1 MNHFRCTV
9 LASLAA
15 CGPAAAQVSMID
27 AIAIA
32 ENAVADR
39 LLVQIRLREE
49 ETLVWRAAFVD
60 AALKNVAEVDLDVA
74 SGDIVDTSFDAIEAG
89 DLAVY
94 QAIFANPEAIA
105 ISFAEGVAAAQ
116 QASGANES
124 PFGAQL
130 DFEAGILAYQ
140 VEFLP
145 NESKYYVDAVTGTVA
160 NHHGDDDA
168 DDDLI
173 PPENL
178 LAGIDAAVALNAL
191 PVLGAKGEDEQGGD
205 DNTASVVEVL
215 QWNAKTGDLVETI
228 VDAATGE
235 VLANISFVPSV
246 NQLARLQPVIDA
258 LGSITVTFAEA
269 IDAALAEHPG
279 APGVHEIELEAEDA
293 GIFYKVEL
301 VNTAG
306 IEIDVHI
313 DAVAPGAPVASHAG
327 VNFHPCDHDR
337 DGMVAASDL
346 AELLSVWAMLNPGY
360 DLNGDQV
367 VTGVELGAL
376 LVAWH

>member
-1 MNHFRCTV
+1 MSPSRFSL
-9 LASLAA
+9 LASLIVAA
-15 CGPAAAQVSMID
+15 PAIAQVSMID
-27 AIAIA
+27 AIGIA
-32 ENAVADR
+32 EGQVADR
-39 LLVQIRLREE
+39 
-49 ETLVWRAAFVD
+49 TLVEIELEAEGPMVWRSKFVNADLLDVLEIDID
-60 AALKNVAEVDLDVA
+60 AATGAIL
-74 SGDIVDTSFDAIEAG
+74 GQGFDPIETE

-94 QAIFANPEAIA
+94 QAIFANPDAIVV
-105 ISFAEGVAAAQ
+105 SFAEAVAAAQ
-116 QASGANES
+116 EAAGAAES
-124 PFGAQL
+124 PFSAEI
-130 DFEAGILAYQ
+130 DFNAGILAYE

-145 NESKYYVDAVTGTVA
+145 SETEYYVDAATGAVA
-160 NHHGDDDA
+160 NHHGDDEG
-168 DDDLI
+168 DDDVI
-173 PPENL
+173 APASL
-178 LAGIDAAVALNAL
+178 LGGIDAAVALNAL
-191 PVLGAKGEDEQGGD
+191 PVLGAKGEDEEGGD

-215 QWNAKTGDLVETI
+215 QWNAKTGELVETI

-246 NQLARLQPVIDA
+246 NQLARLQPMIDA

-269 IDAALAEHPG
+269 LDAALAEHPG